1 MKTKNKS
8 VYISLIT
15 VELFIPLTQSLKEKR
30 SVVKGL
36 RDRVRARFNASVAEL
51 GYHDKWQRAV
61 IGVCMISGDRKKL
74 EIDMARLRHVC
85 EEEARIEITDIRQ
98 EWL

>member
-1 MKTKNKS
+1 MKTKNES

-85 EEEARIEITDIRQ
+85 EEEPRIEITDIRQ